1 MKTILVLST
10 DKGVSEQLKEK
21 LTYPHF
27 NLKTVKDPNNIFR
40 SIEKFRPDLL
50 LIDFILQDGNGGS
63 ICHQI
68 KCNPETRTLP
78 VVILTEHASSFAFFK
93 KFGCDDIIEKPFDSY
108 LLFSK
113 INRCLKTDV
122 KTPASKTSHRD
133 PDAGRTTT
141 FIH

>member
-10 DKGVSEQLKEK
+10 DHGISEQLKEK

-27 NLKTVKDPNNIFR
+27 NLKTIKDPNNIFG

-50 LIDFILQDGNGGS
+50 LVDFILPDGNGGS

-68 KCNPETRTLP
+68 KCSLETRSLP
-78 VVILTEHASSFAFFK
+78 VIILTEPASSFAFFK
-93 KFGCDDIIEKPFDSY
+93 KFGCDDFIEKPFDSY

-113 INRCLKTDV
+113 INRCLKTNV
-122 KTPASKTSHRD
+122 KIPVSKTNHRHLD
-133 PDAGRTTT
+133 TGITTT